1 MEREVWKNGIEVKGN
16 KNTRIKI
23 MDMKRIVGA
32 SQGVETR
39 YIEVKYVNGEIHG
52 RPINQ
57 QEFSN
62 HKVLKNE

>member
-1 MEREVWKNGIEVKGN
+1 
-16 KNTRIKI
+16 
-23 MDMKRIVGA
+23 MDMKRVVSA
-32 SQGVETR
+32 SQGVEAR